1 MSPPPQRVKRLDS
14 FFAQVLHGKKPLRTP
29 ENVKHFVEAVLAQDN
44 HAACVER
51 IIASP
56 QARAAIHNGFRFDVS
71 SAFINQATAPFILYL
86 SDPAVKQ
93 LCNGQFLQEMLTTIV
108 EPRTIWNSL
117 MNAFQT
123 RTLSDGSIHA
133 FAWMLLEILSLPPS
147 SQIDLIEDAKKVVND
162 GSLQQSSSPAI
173 RALGQNIEHILRVRS
188 SNAPVDPDFAPGG
201 RHDNDFAEF
210 WKIAIYPTAGEFTS
224 TEMPFYRRAE
234 EVANI
239 PGETRITAHLDNQ
252 FRLLREDMIS
262 ELRDDI
268 QIARGQKKGRRS
280 VTLLRRLTLRGARY
294 SERDRFKPFALSF
307 ACEEGLESLSGHTP
321 DRKKHFLR
329 DNPQFLRHHSFGCLT
344 RHGEIIA
351 FGTIERDIDHLS
363 LDPPQVVLRILGEA
377 ALSETL
383 LAFKLYNDVEFLM
396 VDAPVFA
403 YEPILKCLQSKMDL
417 ALANELLQYTRGD
430 PATSSTLIPPS
441 ILEQI
446 TAAGTTNIQHILRMQ
461 KPVSLETSQHESF
474 LSGLKQSVSL
484 IQGPPG
490 TFIYLSPFSHFG
502 AQLTSP
508 GTGKSFVGALLTKA
522 FHEHT
527 AEKILVMCYTNHALD
542 QFLEDL
548 LDIGID
554 RDAIVRLGSKSSQR
568 TLALSLSS
576 QQLSYRRG
584 RSGWDVVRSLETQ
597 AEGLKNKLTEAL
609 NSLQNFSHAAML
621 EFLEF
626 EDCVFYEAFIPP
638 EDEGMKVTGAHGKA
652 VDSRYLFD
660 NWAQGK
666 KPEALIDRLPEES
679 QRVWDMEPEARRAH
693 INEWKKTML
702 EEQVANTQSLAQ
714 QFDVV
719 QGRLEKVWNEK
730 TLAILKTKRII
741 GCTTTGAAM
750 YSEDLRQVQPG
761 IVLLEEAGEILESH
775 VLTAIGSETKQL
787 VLIGDHQQLRP
798 KINSYALSVEKGDG
812 YDLNRSLFE
821 RLVLGGY
828 PHTTLAKQHRMCPEI
843 SSLVKHLT
851 YPDLLDDPKTLNRP
865 SPRGL
870 QDRVIFLDHRIP
882 EKQFKAVFDRRDEGA
897 KGSKWNIF
905 EVEIVLKIVKYLGQ
919 QGYGTDKLVVLTPY
933 LGQLHLLR
941 DTLRKETDPV
951 LNDLDSYDL
960 VRAGLLSNAGAENR
974 KRPIRLS
981 TIGEFPS
988 ESITILATGTNFQ

>member
-1 MSPPPQRVKRLDS
+1 MST
-14 FFAQVLHGKKPLRTP
+14 AG
-29 ENVKHFVEAVLAQDN
+29 AVLQTG
-44 HAACVER
+44 VL
-51 IIASP
+51 
-56 QARAAIHNGFRFDVS
+56 S
-71 SAFINQATAPFILYL
+71 SA
-86 SDPAVKQ
+86 
-93 LCNGQFLQEMLTTIV
+93 
-108 EPRTIWNSL
+108 
-117 MNAFQT
+117 
-123 RTLSDGSIHA
+123 HA
-133 FAWMLLEILSLPPS
+133 RSGYHL
-147 SQIDLIEDAKKVVND
+147 
-162 GSLQQSSSPAI
+162 AI
-173 RALGQNIEHILRVRS
+173 
-188 SNAPVDPDFAPGG
+188 
-201 RHDNDFAEF
+201 
-210 WKIAIYPTAGEFTS
+210 
-224 TEMPFYRRAE
+224 
-234 EVANI
+234 
-239 PGETRITAHLDNQ
+239 
-252 FRLLREDMIS
+252 
-262 ELRDDI
+262 
-268 QIARGQKKGRRS
+268 
-280 VTLLRRLTLRGARY
+280 
-294 SERDRFKPFALSF
+294 
-307 ACEEGLESLSGHTP
+307 
-321 DRKKHFLR
+321 RKKHFLR

-484 IQGPPG
+484 IQGP
-490 TFIYLSPFSHFG
+490 
-502 AQLTSP
+502 P

-719 QGRLEKVWNEK
+719 QGRLEKVWN
-730 TLAILKTKRII
+730 
-741 GCTTTGAAM
+741 
-750 YSEDLRQVQPG
+750 
-761 IVLLEEAGEILESH
+761 
-775 VLTAIGSETKQL
+775 
-787 VLIGDHQQLRP
+787 
-798 KINSYALSVEKGDG
+798 
-812 YDLNRSLFE
+812 
-821 RLVLGGY
+821 
-828 PHTTLAKQHRMCPEI
+828 
-843 SSLVKHLT
+843 
-851 YPDLLDDPKTLNRP
+851 
-865 SPRGL
+865 
-870 QDRVIFLDHRIP
+870 
-882 EKQFKAVFDRRDEGA
+882 
-897 KGSKWNIF
+897 
-905 EVEIVLKIVKYLGQ
+905 
-919 QGYGTDKLVVLTPY
+919 
-933 LGQLHLLR
+933 
-941 DTLRKETDPV
+941 
-951 LNDLDSYDL
+951 
-960 VRAGLLSNAGAENR
+960 
-974 KRPIRLS
+974 
-981 TIGEFPS
+981 
-988 ESITILATGTNFQ
+988 